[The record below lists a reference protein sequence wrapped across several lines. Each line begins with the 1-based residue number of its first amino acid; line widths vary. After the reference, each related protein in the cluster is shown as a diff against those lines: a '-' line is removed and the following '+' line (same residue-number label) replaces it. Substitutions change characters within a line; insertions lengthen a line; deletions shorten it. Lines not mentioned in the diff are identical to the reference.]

1 MPKYVARAMLLR
13 ARMLTGFV
21 IVTLAVAYVWF
32 ALRLAR
38 AGWGGAG
45 DARERGGPRVGRR
58 GAGRILR
65 VVPGTGRGASEEARV
80 TARAWPFGA

>member
-65 VVPGTGRGASEEARV
+65 VVPGTGRAL
-80 TARAWPFGA
+80 RAPLRKHA